1 MQIRLRKGNRADID
15 GASALLA
22 DLFSIETDFAADP
35 EKQKTG
41 LALFFSSH
49 EEKVIF
55 VAENEGVLVGMVT
68 GQLVISTAAGG
79 YSILV
84 EDLYVQDR
92 FRHKD
97 IGTSLVQMM
106 QEWGKGKGAL
116 RIQLLADR
124 RNKAAHI
131 FYRILGF
138 QASRMYGL
146 YMQLGGLTDE
156 KRGQE

>member
-1 MQIRLRKGNRADID
+1 MKLIFRKAKEKDLDELSRLLE
-15 GASALLA
+15 AL
-22 DLFSIETDFAADP
+22 FFIETDFVVDP

-41 LALFFSSH
+41 LSLFFSSH

-97 IGTSLVQMM
+97 IGTSLVQMV
-106 QEWGKGKGAL
+106 QKWGKGKGAL

-131 FYRILGF
+131 FYRTLGF

-146 YMQLGGLTDE
+146 YMPLGGFTDE

>member
-1 MQIRLRKGNRADID
+1 MMLIFRKAKEKDID
-15 GASALLA
+15 DLSRLLEAL
-22 DLFSIETDFAADP
+22 FFIETDFVVDP

-41 LALFFSSH
+41 LALFFSSS
-49 EEKVIF
+49 EEKAIF